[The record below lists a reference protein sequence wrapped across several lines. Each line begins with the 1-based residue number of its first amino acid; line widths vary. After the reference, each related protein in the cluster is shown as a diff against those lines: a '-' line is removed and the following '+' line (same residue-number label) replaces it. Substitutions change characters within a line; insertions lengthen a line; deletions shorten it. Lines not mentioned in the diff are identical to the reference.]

1 MKKSLKGLYSSNM
14 DNISNQIE
22 ALRNY
27 TIENRRFFHENP
39 ELGFSE
45 KITSSFIADAL
56 TKMGVPFIGGV
67 ADTGI
72 IATIEG
78 QSKTPLILLRF
89 DMDGLPIQEANNVPY
104 KSKNN
109 GKMHGCGH
117 DGHMA
122 IGLTSAQLLNRN
134 KNTLNGTIQLF
145 FQPAEECFGGAKKA
159 IESGYFLN
167 PKPDYA
173 LALHLWNEKPVGW
186 IGLAEGPVMAG
197 DDTFQITIH
206 GKGGHGAIPNT
217 SVDPI
222 ITVAHIISA
231 LQSIVSRN
239 VPPLGSAVVSVTK
252 VCAGETYNIIPET
265 AVMEGTIRFFD
276 EGIHQIVIKRFREIV
291 EGICSS
297 FACTCKIQ
305 IANLSTPVTNDEKV
319 TYKLRKQIT
328 CQLPNFTWDSQFQ
341 TMGSEDMALILD
353 RIPGC
358 YIFIGSANHEKGL
371 DFGHHNPRFDFDE
384 TALLNGVEVLLRST
398 YILLENPR

>member
-1 MKKSLKGLYSSNM
+1 M

-39 ELGFSE
+39 ELGFNE
-45 KITSSFIADAL
+45 KTTSSFIADAL
-56 TKMGVPFIGGV
+56 TKMEIPYIRGV
-67 ADTGI
+67 AATGI

-78 QSKTPLILLRF
+78 QSKTPLVLLRF
-89 DMDGLPIQEANNVPY
+89 DMDGLPIQEENNVPY
-104 KSKNN
+104 KSKNI
-109 GKMHGCGH
+109 GEMHGCGH

-122 IGLTSAQLLNRN
+122 IGLTLAKLLNTN
-134 KNTLNGTIQLF
+134 KSALNGTVQLF

-167 PKPDYA
+167 PKPNYA

-197 DDTFQITIH
+197 DDTFQITIY
-206 GKGGHGAIPNT
+206 GKGGHGAIPNA

-222 ITVAHIISA
+222 ITVAQIVSA

-252 VCAGETYNIIPET
+252 IRAGEMYNIIPET

-276 EGIHQIVIKRFREIV
+276 ESIHQIVLRRFREIV

-297 FACTCKIQ
+297 FACTCQIQ
-305 IANLSTPVTNDEKV
+305 IENLSMPVMNDENVTNR
-319 TYKLRKQIT
+319 LRKQLT
-328 CQLPNFTWDSQFQ
+328 NQLSKFTWDSQFQ
-341 TMGSEDMALILD
+341 TMGSEDMALILE

-384 TALLNGVEVLLRST
+384 TALLNGLEVLLRST
-398 YILLENPR
+398 YTLLENPQ